1 MTKTNWL
8 LTICVVTLI
17 AIGCKST
24 LYSEGERVYTAYC
37 SNCHMD
43 DGSGLAALIPP
54 LTDMEYLQA
63 NITMLPCI
71 ITNGMA
77 GPIVVNDIAYDQVM
91 PGAEL
96 SDVQLL
102 NLINYIGN
110 EWGNTLGY
118 QTITD
123 VQKWKNQC
131 TTEEKQ

>member
-77 GPIVVNDIAYDQVM
+77 GSQCHSLRPSNARS
-91 PGAEL
+91 GAVGCTVTQ
-96 SDVQLL
+96 SYQLHR
-102 NLINYIGN
+102 
-110 EWGNTLGY
+110 
-118 QTITD
+118 Q
-123 VQKWKNQC
+123 
-131 TTEEKQ
+131 

>member
-1 MTKTNWL
+1 
-8 LTICVVTLI
+8 
-17 AIGCKST
+17 
-24 LYSEGERVYTAYC
+24 
-37 SNCHMD
+37 
-43 DGSGLAALIPP
+43 
-54 LTDMEYLQA
+54 
-63 NITMLPCI
+63 
-71 ITNGMA
+71 
-77 GPIVVNDIAYDQVM
+77 M